1 MARRMMEWRDTR
13 RPALFAVC
21 VTPSFSRFRVQFEYP
36 VCTFPSVIILSTAL
50 PPIKWS
56 QTSYFQ
62 TWNHY
67 FAYCSCYF
75 LSICQCVL
83 IRDLLQVTVDWWL
96 HENSGGLC
104 FKHFDFISLLSVKP
118 HHKTFKMSVMSDY
131 SHIPSPLQTHP
142 GNITHLLCIDGER
155 NKRSASTY
163 KHTNT
168 CVLSYKCCCHNP
180 ESRLSS

>member
-1 MARRMMEWRDTR
+1 MARRMMEWRGTR

-21 VTPSFSRFRVQFEYP
+21 VTPSFSRFRVQFEDP

-56 QTSYFQ
+56 QTSHFQ

-104 FKHFDFISLLSVKP
+104 FTHFDFISLLSVEP
-118 HHKTFKMSVMSDY
+118 HHKTFKMSVMPDY
-131 SHIPSPLQTHP
+131 IHIPSPLETHP
-142 GNITHLLCIDGER
+142 GNITHLLCIDAER
-155 NKRSASTY
+155 NKRLLHPYINTQIHVCWA
-163 KHTNT
+163 TNA
-168 CVLSYKCCCHNP
+168 CHNP
-180 ESRLSS
+180 ESK